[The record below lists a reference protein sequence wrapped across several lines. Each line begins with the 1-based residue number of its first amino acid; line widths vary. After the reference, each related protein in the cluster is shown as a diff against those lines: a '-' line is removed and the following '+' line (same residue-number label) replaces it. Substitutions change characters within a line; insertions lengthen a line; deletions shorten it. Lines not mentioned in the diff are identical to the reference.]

1 MLLKRKLEKVDD
13 GTWTTDIYWKSRDL
27 SAPPATAVLFYQ
39 DNAQLIRTHG
49 YKVSTAPGRAMI
61 SPRRPF
67 QALSSA
73 SRPKLLTTSAP
84 RYNPPMAKYLDV
96 TNWARRDVFEFFL
109 GFDKPYFNICTR
121 LDVTNLLT
129 LLRDRPGVS
138 VSLAY
143 HYFALRAA
151 NEIEPFRYR
160 LREGKVIVHDVIHGG
175 TTVLLPNENFTLAYF
190 DYDENFE
197 KFIAEADCAVKEVLA
212 GDGAFRPNPSDDRI
226 HFTALPWVSF
236 TSFSHARNW
245 RREDSIPKIAFGKF
259 IRENGRTLLPF
270 SVEVHHALMDGLH
283 VGRYVTRLE
292 EALAKPETYVGAEKM
307 QDQSQ
312 EAMG

>member
-1 MLLKRKLEKVDD
+1 MV
-13 GTWTTDIYWKSRDL
+13 
-27 SAPPATAVLFYQ
+27 
-39 DNAQLIRTHG
+39 
-49 YKVSTAPGRAMI
+49 
-61 SPRRPF
+61 
-67 QALSSA
+67 
-73 SRPKLLTTSAP
+73 
-84 RYNPPMAKYLDV
+84 KYLDL

-121 LDVTNLLT
+121 LDVTNLLG
-129 LLRDRPGVS
+129 LLRDRPSVS

-197 KFIAEADCAVKEVLA
+197 KFISEADRAVKEVLS

-292 EALAKPETYVGAEKM
+292 EALAEPQTYIGAEKM